1 MSRKNNSNQETLL
14 SYSVERVEVDGRKV
28 QVIIRNCYGTPYMG
42 EARCN
47 ETDRFDITYGVALA
61 EKRAVVE
68 MLTDE
73 LDIYENEIDQ
83 LVVGD

>member
-1 MSRKNNSNQETLL
+1 MKRKNNSNEKVLL

-28 QVIIRNCYGTPYMG
+28 QVLIRDCYRRVYMG

-47 ETDRFDITYGVALA
+47 ETDKFDLVYGVALA
-61 EKRAVVE
+61 EKRAILE

-73 LDIYENEIDQ
+73 IDIYENEIDQ
-83 LVVGD
+83 LIFND